1 MATIVLKSERGNAS
15 PTNGL
20 VHQEFHT
27 VASNSP
33 STMES
38 TLRDL
43 NLIINDW
50 SGRSVIVKHH
60 VPTDSWIFI
69 AIHDTTLGPAVGG
82 CRISRYRTPVD
93 GLRDAMRLAEGMT
106 NKWAILN
113 AGRGGAKAVVAMPA
127 GLTGSKRV
135 GLLRCLGE
143 TIEDLHGAFQT
154 AGDLG
159 TTVSDLRVLAGFT
172 RHVHCFDRVTGDYV
186 DSGIYTA
193 LGVDAGIRSSLKRVF
208 GDETVSGRRIVI
220 QGVGQVGGRLAR
232 ILTDGGARVLVSDTN
247 RESLERL
254 QDEIGC
260 GVLSENMVLETPCD
274 VYSPCATGGT
284 LDEESVAKLNC
295 RIVAGG
301 ANNQLQD
308 PRIADQLHQRGILYA
323 PDYVINAGGAIA
335 LPMFYE
341 GAKGA
346 EVRAEVCAIGNTLT
360 KLFDEA
366 AALGESPYHAARW
379 RVELLLTEARLALAT
394 ESDHLIVTRGSRM
407 GLDRGG
413 TVL

>member
-1 MATIVLKSERGNAS
+1 MATIVLKSEKENAS
-15 PTNGL
+15 RTNGL
-20 VHQEFHT
+20 VHQKFHP
-27 VASNSP
+27 VEPNSL

-43 NLIINDW
+43 NSIIEDW
-50 SGRSVIVKHH
+50 SGQSVIVKYHL
-60 VPTDSWIFI
+60 PTDSWIFI

-82 CRISRYRTPVD
+82 CRVSTYKTPLD

-113 AGRGGAKAVVAMPA
+113 AARGGAKAVVAMPA

-135 GLLRCLGE
+135 GLLQCLGE
-143 TIEDLHGAFQT
+143 TIEDLRGTFQT

-159 TTVSDLRVLAGFT
+159 TTVSDLRTLAGFT
-172 RHVHCFDRVTGDYV
+172 RYVQCFDRVTGDYI

-232 ILTDGGARVLVSDTN
+232 ILTAEGARVLVSDIN
-247 RESLERL
+247 SEYLERL
-254 QDEIGC
+254 QDEIDC
-260 GVLSENMVLETPCD
+260 GVLSENMALETPCD
-274 VYSPCATGGT
+274 VFSPCAIGGT
-284 LDEESVAKLNC
+284 ITAESVAKLHC
-295 RIVAGG
+295 RIIAGG

-308 PRIADQLHQRGILYA
+308 PGVADQIHRRGILYA

-335 LPMFYE
+335 LPMFY
-341 GAKGA
+341 KGA
-346 EVRAEVCAIGNTLT
+346 EEAEVCAEVCAIGDTLT
-360 KLFDEA
+360 RLFDEA
-366 AALGESPYHAARW
+366 AALGESPYHAACR
-379 RVELLLTEARLALAT
+379 RSELALKDARLALA
-394 ESDHLIVTRGSRM
+394 SIQVT
-407 GLDRGG
+407 
-413 TVL
+413 